1 LQVYVSQLR
10 KLLGKERVVTQP
22 SSYLLRVEQSELD
35 LARFQRLRAEGRLLS
50 DRWWLDPSYRYG
62 MVPFAPRGMTAAQVE
77 QRCIEAR
84 QRFYSYSSILRRSL
98 DFQVNSR
105 TVFMWSHFFS
115 INLLFRSEVL
125 QRKGFPLGD
134 EAYVGPLLKV
144 ASASAI
150 AS

>member
-1 LQVYVSQLR
+1 
-10 KLLGKERVVTQP
+10 
-22 SSYLLRVEQSELD
+22 
-35 LARFQRLRAEGRLLS
+35 
-50 DRWWLDPSYRYG
+50 
-62 MVPFAPRGMTAAQVE
+62 MTADQVE

-84 QRFYSYSSILRRSL
+84 QRFYSYASILRRSL

-105 TVFMWSHFFS
+105 TLFMWSHFFS

-134 EAYVGPLLKV
+134 EAYSGPLLKA
-144 ASASAI
+144 ASASAL